1 MGKIFIETII
11 KKRIDKWKII
21 KKGKQML
28 NVLSL
33 IYIFLPIHHIIDLFR
48 IVCLNI
54 LFGSKVYLVLDYVF
68 QLKWVLTNEEMNNE

>member
-1 MGKIFIETII
+1 
-11 KKRIDKWKII
+11 
-21 KKGKQML
+21 ML